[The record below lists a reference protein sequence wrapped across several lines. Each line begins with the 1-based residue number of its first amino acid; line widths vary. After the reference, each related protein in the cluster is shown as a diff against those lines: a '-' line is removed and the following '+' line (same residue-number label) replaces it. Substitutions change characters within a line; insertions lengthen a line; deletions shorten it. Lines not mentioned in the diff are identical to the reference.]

1 MYYPILVERES
12 LNLWLNNLWDFTL
25 INSSG
30 QSLEADMASSQPSI
44 GINVIILYE
53 MNLLLYR
60 INGNKISTI
69 GCGCG
74 SGI

>member
-1 MYYPILVERES
+1 MYCPILIEKES
-12 LNLWLNNLWDFTL
+12 LNLQLNNLWGFTL

-44 GINVIILYE
+44 GINVITLHE
-53 MNLLLYR
+53 MNLLVYR
-60 INGNKISTI
+60 LNGSKISTV
-69 GCGCG
+69 GCGCA